1 MLGRD
6 ERGEERRML
15 LTGVLLAVGAAAAN
29 ALGSVLQ
36 RSASRHHE
44 PGAGR
49 RRALLDLLRRPAWSA
64 GIGSHVLGFV
74 LQGTA
79 LTLAAISVVQPVL
92 TVELPFTLVLSALLL
107 RTPMGRRA
115 WTAIATMALGLAL
128 LLFCLVPDGGDPGA
142 TSNTAW
148 IVGTVVVLVVLG
160 VLTVLGRGGR
170 GRRRALWF
178 GLATG
183 VTYGYNAALLA
194 GLTPAYAQGLIGVLT
209 AWQTYGVLIGGTVSF
224 VFLQQALQ
232 AGDLIWAQPGITLAN
247 PLIAI
252 GWGFA
257 VFGER
262 AALDGWTLGALV
274 GAAGIVVGTVVLSRV
289 EGEAA
294 ALETRHEET
303 APPTEA

>member
-1 MLGRD
+1 
-6 ERGEERRML
+6 ML
-15 LTGVLLAVGAAAAN
+15 LTGVLVAVAAAAAN

-44 PGAGR
+44 PGGGR
-49 RRALLDLLRRPAWSA
+49 RRAVLDLLRRPAWSA
-64 GIGSHVLGFV
+64 GIGAHVVGFV
-74 LQGTA
+74 LQGAA

-92 TVELPFTLVLSALLL
+92 IAELPFTLVLSAILL

-115 WTAIATMALGLAL
+115 WTAVAAMALGVAL
-128 LLFCLVPDGGDPGA
+128 LLFCLVPNGGDPGA
-142 TSNTAW
+142 VSGAAW
-148 IVGTVVVLVVLG
+148 LVGTAVVLVVLG

-178 GLATG
+178 GLAAG

-194 GLTPAYAQGLIGVLT
+194 GLAPAYAQGLLGVAT
-209 AWQTYGVLIGGTVSF
+209 AWQTYGVLLGGTVSF

-247 PLIAI
+247 PLIAMT
-252 GWGFA
+252 WGFA

-262 AALDGWTLGALV
+262 AAIDGWTIGAVAGV
-274 GAAGIVVGTVVLSRV
+274 GGIVAGTVVLSRV
-289 EGEAA
+289 ENAVVRAESAP
-294 ALETRHEET
+294 EES
-303 APPTEA
+303 PS

>member
-1 MLGRD
+1 
-6 ERGEERRML
+6 ML
-15 LTGVLLAVGAAAAN
+15 LTGLLVAVAAAAAN

-44 PGAGR
+44 PGGGR

-64 GIGSHVLGFV
+64 GIGAHVLGFA
-74 LQGTA
+74 LQAVA

-92 TVELPFTLVLSALLL
+92 IAELPFTLVLSALLL

-115 WTAIATMALGLAL
+115 WSAIGAMALGLAL
-128 LLFCLVPDGGDPGA
+128 LLFCLVPHGGDPGA
-142 TSNTAW
+142 TSAVAW
-148 IVGTVVVLVVLG
+148 LVGTAVVLVVLA

-194 GLTPAYAQGLIGVLT
+194 GLAPAYGQGLLGVLT
-209 AWQTYGVLIGGTVSF
+209 AWQTYGVLVGGTVSF

-247 PLIAI
+247 PLIAMT
-252 GWGFA
+252 WGFA

-262 AALDGWTLGALV
+262 AALDVWTLGALA
-274 GAAGIVVGTVVLSRV
+274 GAAGIVAGTVVLSRI
-289 EGEAA
+289 EGEV
-294 ALETRHEET
+294 TGSQSRQEEA
-303 APPTEA
+303 APPAAT

>member
-1 MLGRD
+1 
-6 ERGEERRML
+6 ML
-15 LTGVLLAVGAAAAN
+15 LTGVLVAIAAAAAN

-44 PGAGR
+44 PGGGR
-49 RRALLDLLRRPAWSA
+49 RRAVFDLLRRPAWSA
-64 GIGSHVLGFV
+64 GIGAHVVGFA
-74 LQGTA
+74 LQAVA

-92 TVELPFTLVLSALLL
+92 IVELPFTLVLSALLL

-115 WTAIATMALGLAL
+115 WSAIAAIALGLAL
-128 LLFCLVPDGGDPGA
+128 LLFCLVPAGGDPGA
-142 TSNTAW
+142 TSGVAW
-148 IVGTVVVLVVLG
+148 LVGTAVVLVVLA
-160 VLTVLGRGGR
+160 VLTVLGRAGR

-194 GLTPAYAQGLIGVLT
+194 GLAPAYGQGLLGVLT
-209 AWQTYGVLIGGTVSF
+209 AWQTYGVLVGGTVSF

-247 PLIAI
+247 PLVAI
-252 GWGFA
+252 TWGFV

-262 AALDGWTLGALV
+262 AALDVWTLGALA
-274 GAAGIVVGTVVLSRV
+274 GAAGIVAGTVVLSRV
-289 EGEAA
+289 EHAA
-294 ALETRHEET
+294 VAHEVRPEDP
-303 APPTEA
+303 ASGS

>member
-1 MLGRD
+1 
-6 ERGEERRML
+6 ML
-15 LTGVLLAVGAAAAN
+15 LTGVLVAVAAAVAN

-44 PGAGR
+44 PGGGR
-49 RRALLDLLRRPAWSA
+49 RRAVLDLLRRPAWSA
-64 GIGSHVLGFV
+64 GIGAHVVGFV
-74 LQGTA
+74 LQGVA

-92 TVELPFTLVLSALLL
+92 IVELPFTLVLSALLL

-115 WTAIATMALGLAL
+115 WSAIGAMALGLAL
-128 LLFCLVPDGGDPGA
+128 LLFCLVPAGGDPGA
-142 TSNTAW
+142 TSGAAW
-148 IVGTVVVLVVLG
+148 LVGTAVVLVVLA
-160 VLTVLGRGGR
+160 VLTILGRGGR

-194 GLTPAYAQGLIGVLT
+194 GLSPVYGQGLLAVLT
-209 AWQTYGVLIGGTVSF
+209 AWQTYGVLVGGTVSF

-247 PLIAI
+247 PLIAMT
-252 GWGFA
+252 WGFA

-262 AALDGWTLGALV
+262 AAIDVWTLGALA
-274 GAAGIVVGTVVLSRV
+274 GAAGIVAGTVVLSRI
-289 EGEAA
+289 EN
-294 ALETRHEET
+294 ALVAHETRPEET
-303 APPTEA
+303 APPAGA

>member
-1 MLGRD
+1 
-6 ERGEERRML
+6 ML
-15 LTGVLLAVGAAAAN
+15 LIGVLIAVAAAAAN

-49 RRALLDLLRRPAWSA
+49 RRSLLGLLRRPAWSA
-64 GIGSHVLGFV
+64 GIGAHVVGFV
-74 LQGTA
+74 LQGAA

-92 TVELPFTLVLSALLL
+92 IVELPFTLVLSALLL
-107 RTPMGRRA
+107 HTPMGRRA
-115 WTAIATMALGLAL
+115 WTAIAAMALGLAA
-128 LLFCLVPDGGDPGA
+128 LLFCLVPGGGDPGA
-142 TSNTAW
+142 TSGVAW
-148 IVGTVVVLVVLG
+148 LVGTAVVLVVLA

-194 GLTPAYAQGLIGVLT
+194 GLTPAYADGVLGVLT
-209 AWQTYGVLIGGTVSF
+209 SWQAYGVLIGGSVSF
-224 VFLQQALQ
+224 VYLQQALQ

-247 PLIAI
+247 PLVAI
-252 GWGFA
+252 TWGFV

-262 AALDGWTLGALV
+262 AALDAWTLGALA
-274 GAAGIVVGTVVLSRV
+274 GAAGIVAGTVVLSRV
-289 EGEAA
+289 ENAVVAYDTRAEDAA
-294 ALETRHEET
+294 E
-303 APPTEA
+303 P